1 MIILL
6 DMSFSTH
13 IFGNEVHLDTN
24 SINMNSTDGYAV
36 LINTYNRRDILGK
49 SIKHY
54 SLTCGKRY
62 GVGKIFIVWP
72 ESDVLPHLSDM
83 NLLLEDYEKDYQPEI
98 IRMNNSIGNSKVEIK
113 FLPVEDSLN
122 SRFTPLDGL
131 KGNAIFMVDDDIQ
144 VDCKD
149 LLNGYQAWRK
159 RSNSLVGFYPRLAS
173 LS

>member
-83 NLLLEDYEKDYQPEI
+83 NLLLED
-98 IRMNNSIGNSKVEIK
+98 
-113 FLPVEDSLN
+113 SLN